1 MALLV
6 HCFQVE
12 LEFGMLVLVKGGN
25 PKDLE
30 KNHWSRDEINSKF
43 NPHVKSGLG
52 ITPGP
57 QFNAQGEHSHYCV
70 ISSTAVRIL
79 T

>member
-57 QFNAQGEHSHYCV
+57 QFKAQGEHSHYCV
-70 ISSTAVRIL
+70 ISSTSVRIL
-79 T
+79 A

>member
-12 LEFGMLVLVKGGN
+12 LEFGMLVLEKGEN

-30 KNHWSRDEINSKF
+30 KNHWSKDEINSKLK
-43 NPHVKSGLG
+43 PHVKSGLHG
-52 ITPGP
+52 NHTWATI
-57 QFNAQGEHSHYCV
+57 
-70 ISSTAVRIL
+70 
-79 T
+79 

>member
-6 HCFQVE
+6 NCFQVE

-30 KNHWSRDEINSKF
+30 KNHWSKDEINSKL
-43 NPHVKSGLG
+43 NPHVTSGLG
-52 ITPGP
+52 ITPGLL
-57 QFNAQGEHSHYCV
+57 FKAQGEHSHYCV
-70 ISSTAVRIL
+70 ISNTAVRIL
-79 T
+79 A

>member
-6 HCFQVE
+6 PCFQVE
-12 LEFGMLVLVKGGN
+12 LEFGVLVLVKGGN

-30 KNHWSRDEINSKF
+30 KNHWSKDEINSKL
-43 NPHVKSGLG
+43 NLHVKSGLG

-57 QFNAQGEHSHYCV
+57 QFKAQGEHSHYCV
-70 ISSTAVRIL
+70 NSGTAVRIL
-79 T
+79 V